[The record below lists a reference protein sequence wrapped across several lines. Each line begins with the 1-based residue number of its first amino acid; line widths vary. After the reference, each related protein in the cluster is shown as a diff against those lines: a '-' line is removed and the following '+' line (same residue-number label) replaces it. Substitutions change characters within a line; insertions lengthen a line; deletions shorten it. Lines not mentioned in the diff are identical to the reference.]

1 MRNRSLNTWRFYCI
15 STNSTLFF
23 QAVSGWK
30 MSKADIITVHT
41 TVVFPSVARRGSV
54 RCSKLILSTIVFFG
68 LKWRFCRS
76 SVEPNYNWV
85 RQKHVFWVGPYLV
98 NINFKTSCKKHEWY
112 SITKGN
118 DVFKQAAPYQNC
130 CDLCSFKV
138 KFTCPSHFL
147 KLKSAHYVTYEILLC
162 IRCLLNN

>member
-1 MRNRSLNTWRFYCI
+1 M
-15 STNSTLFF
+15 
-23 QAVSGWK
+23 
-30 MSKADIITVHT
+30 
-41 TVVFPSVARRGSV
+41 VF
-54 RCSKLILSTIVFFG
+54 
-68 LKWRFCRS
+68 
-76 SVEPNYNWV
+76 
-85 RQKHVFWVGPYLV
+85 H
-98 NINFKTSCKKHEWY
+98 
-112 SITKGN
+112 TKGN